1 RAHGARECLQ
11 SPERSVTVQ
20 WNYAVNLYVWLPEE
34 AMQSADHQKI
44 WNLIKDE
51 HTAVLVTVGRDGTL
65 DSRPMGCVQKEFDG
79 TLWFLTFKDSP
90 KVLEIAKNQQALV
103 SYARPSDY
111 EFISISGQARLIDD
125 PDQVRA
131 LWSEGFKVW
140 FPDGPD
146 SPNIALLAIDVEVT
160 RTWTK
165 PASVLT
171 YAYYYL
177 RARITGRSPSP
188 SQIAKQEIIRT

>member
-1 RAHGARECLQ
+1 MGIADCGTGRPPITFL
-11 SPERSVTVQ
+11 PIRSVQVGRMIDT
-20 WNYAVNLYVWLPEE
+20 
-34 AMQSADHQKI
+34 QKI
-44 WNLIKDE
+44 WDLIRNE
-51 HTAVLVTVGRDGTL
+51 HTAVLVTVGTDGSL

-111 EFISISGQARLIDD
+111 EFTSISGQARLIDD

-146 SPNIALLAIDVEVT
+146 SLDIALLAIDVEVT

>member
-1 RAHGARECLQ
+1 M
-11 SPERSVTVQ
+11 TVQ

>member
-1 RAHGARECLQ
+1 M
-11 SPERSVTVQ
+11 TVQ

-44 WNLIKDE
+44 WKLIKDE

-90 KVLEIAKNQQALV
+90 KVLEIAKNHQALV

-160 RTWTK
+160 RAWTK

>member
-1 RAHGARECLQ
+1 MVRSTLVLWDACKKSSTARCG
-11 SPERSVTVQ
+11 SSRSRIRRRSLRSQ
-20 WNYAVNLYVWLPEE
+20 
-34 AMQSADHQKI
+34 
-44 WNLIKDE
+44 
-51 HTAVLVTVGRDGTL
+51 
-65 DSRPMGCVQKEFDG
+65 
-79 TLWFLTFKDSP
+79 
-90 KVLEIAKNQQALV
+90 KNQQALV

-125 PDQVRA
+125 
-131 LWSEGFKVW
+131 
-140 FPDGPD
+140 PD

>member
-1 RAHGARECLQ
+1 AGMVRSTLVLWDACKKSSTARCG
-11 SPERSVTVQ
+11 SSRSRTRRRSLRSQ
-20 WNYAVNLYVWLPEE
+20 
-34 AMQSADHQKI
+34 
-44 WNLIKDE
+44 
-51 HTAVLVTVGRDGTL
+51 
-65 DSRPMGCVQKEFDG
+65 
-79 TLWFLTFKDSP
+79 
-90 KVLEIAKNQQALV
+90 KNQQALV

-111 EFISISGQARLIDD
+111 EFTSISGQARLIDD

-131 LWSEGFKVW
+131 LWSEGLKVW
-140 FPDGPD
+140 FTHGPD
-146 SPNIALLAIDVEVT
+146 SPDIALLAIDVEVT